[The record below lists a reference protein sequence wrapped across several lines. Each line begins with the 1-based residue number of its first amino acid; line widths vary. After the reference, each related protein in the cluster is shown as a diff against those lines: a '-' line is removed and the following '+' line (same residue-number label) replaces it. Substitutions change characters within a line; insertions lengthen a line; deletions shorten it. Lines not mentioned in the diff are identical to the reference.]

1 MNALVTG
8 SGGFLGSYLSRAL
21 VGKVEK
27 LVLLK
32 RDQTMEIN
40 LPWPN
45 LPNGHEI
52 SIVRGDLSDSSH
64 LERILSQYE
73 INTIFHLAAQ
83 TAVGV
88 AGQDPLGTWRSNVEG
103 TWNLLEASRRQKVS
117 RVIVASSDKCYGHTP
132 PPYREDNA
140 VRASGI
146 YETSKTCADLVS
158 QSYEQTFDMNIAI
171 TRCGNFYGPGRLN
184 WSTLIPGTI
193 RSILRG
199 ERPVLRSNGVF
210 RRDFLYI
217 DDGVDAYLKLME
229 SGARGAF
236 NFGTGEPKQVIDVVK
251 TICNMMEWS
260 GGIQIIDQAQHEIV
274 DQYLDTEKARS
285 ELNWSPKVSFEDG
298 IAKTIQWYRTFL
310 KGVTCS

>member
-21 VGKVEK
+21 VGKAQK

-40 LPWPN
+40 LPWPHP
-45 LPNGHEI
+45 PNGHEI
-52 SIVRGDLSDSSH
+52 SIVKGDLSDPSH

-73 INTIFHLAAQ
+73 INTVFHLAAQ

-88 AGQDPLGTWRSNVEG
+88 AAQDPLGTWRSNVEG
-103 TWNLLEASRRQKVS
+103 TWNMLEASRRQKVS

-132 PPYREDNA
+132 PPYKEDHP
-140 VRASGI
+140 VRASAV
-146 YETSKTCADLVS
+146 YETSKTCADLIS

-193 RSILRG
+193 RSIIEGR
-199 ERPVLRSNGVF
+199 RPVLRSNGLF

-217 DDGVDAYLKLME
+217 DDGVGAYLKLAE
-229 SGARGAF
+229 SNVRGPF
-236 NFGTGEPKQVIDVVK
+236 NFGTGRPQRVIDVVNM
-251 TICNMMEWS
+251 ICEKMGWKD
-260 GGIQIIDQAQHEIV
+260 GIQIIETAQNEIV
-274 DQYLDTEKARS
+274 DQYLDTGKARA

-298 IAKTIQWYRTFL
+298 IAKTIKWYRTFL
-310 KGVTCS
+310 KGAACS

>member
-21 VGKVEK
+21 VGRAEK
-27 LVLLK
+27 IVLLK

-40 LPWPN
+40 LPWPD

-52 SIVRGDLSDSSH
+52 SVIRGDLSDSSH

-88 AGQDPLGTWRSNVEG
+88 ATQDPIGTWRSNVEG
-103 TWNLLEASRRQKVS
+103 TWNLLEAARRQSVS

-132 PPYREDNA
+132 PPYKEDHP
-140 VRASGI
+140 VRASAV
-146 YETSKTCADLVS
+146 YETSKTCADLIA
-158 QSYEQTFDMNIAI
+158 QCYDKTFDISVAI

-184 WSTLIPGTI
+184 WTTLIPGTI
-193 RSILRG
+193 RSILLG
-199 ERPVLRSNGVF
+199 NKPVLRSNGLF

-217 DDGVDAYLKLME
+217 ADGVDAYLKLAM
-229 SGARGAF
+229 SHVRGPF
-236 NFGTGEPKQVIDVVK
+236 NFGTGQPQRVIDVVNM
-251 TICNMMEWS
+251 ICEMMKWA
-260 GGIQIIDQAQHEIV
+260 GGVEIIEMAQNEIV
-274 DQYLDTEKARS
+274 DQYLDTTKAEK
-285 ELNWSPKVSFEDG
+285 ELGWKPQVSFEEG
-298 IAKTIQWYRTFL
+298 MKTTIDWYRSYFR
-310 KGVTCS
+310 KRK